1 MKNGKTT
8 SRSELYE
15 VQSNA
20 DSESPKIS
28 TGKNYS
34 SITCVHSIPYARNA
48 HLVNFTWFTKQCNMQ
63 YRNNTNMF
71 KFMTVDHRYMPGTR
85 FLSNNQDH

>member
-48 HLVNFTWFTKQCNMQ
+48 HLVNFTWFTKHIVM
-63 YRNNTNMF
+63 YAI
-71 KFMTVDHRYMPGTR
+71 
-85 FLSNNQDH
+85 

>member
-28 TGKNYS
+28 TGKN
-34 SITCVHSIPYARNA
+34 C
-48 HLVNFTWFTKQCNMQ
+48 
-63 YRNNTNMF
+63 
-71 KFMTVDHRYMPGTR
+71 YMYYINGYI
-85 FLSNNQDH
+85 

>member
-34 SITCVHSIPYARNA
+34 SITFNPYARNE
-48 HLVNFTWFTKQCNMQ
+48 HLVNFTWFARHRDMYAIQKQHKHVQ
-63 YRNNTNMF
+63 IHYS
-71 KFMTVDHRYMPGTR
+71 G
-85 FLSNNQDH
+85 S

>member
-28 TGKNYS
+28 TGKNFYR
-34 SITCVHSIPYARNA
+34 YY
-48 HLVNFTWFTKQCNMQ
+48 KQV
-63 YRNNTNMF
+63 YIESLIRVKT
-71 KFMTVDHRYMPGTR
+71 
-85 FLSNNQDH
+85 FLLIY